1 VTPPTPAPPK
11 VTPPEHAAA
20 PKVQVPA
27 VPRPRPPRPPRTVA
41 SNSGDDVFESETK
54 LGNTGAAAAPPA
66 AGGGTC
72 SVTLGSKPWSQ
83 VWIDGKDTGKVTPL
97 VDYKVACGKHKVTF
111 KNPEIP
117 VEKSE
122 SITVKSGEKFKK
134 VVPLV
139 DTGE

>member
-1 VTPPTPAPPK
+1 
-11 VTPPEHAAA
+11 
-20 PKVQVPA
+20 VQVA
-27 VPRPRPPRPPRTVA
+27 QAPRVHPPRPVKA
-41 SNSGDDVFESETK
+41 AGGEDVFESETR
-54 LGNTGAAAAPPA
+54 LGSAAVAP

-83 VWIDGKDTGKVTPL
+83 VWIDGKDTGKVTPM
-97 VDYKVACGKHKVTF
+97 VDYKVACGKHKITF

-122 SITVKSGEKFKK
+122 NITVKAGEKFRK